1 VSIWINFTLDE
12 TTNKKFWFFRFADG
26 DDSDT
31 ERDEG
36 IEAPGEEA
44 EVVKSTEK
52 PMVNDLTLAFFFKS
66 NKEINF
72 FRKVDDVQKRML
84 AMAGQVMSQIK
95 R

>member
-1 VSIWINFTLDE
+1 
-12 TTNKKFWFFRFADG
+12 
-26 DDSDT
+26 
-31 ERDEG
+31 
-36 IEAPGEEA
+36 
-44 EVVKSTEK
+44 
-52 PMVNDLTLAFFFKS
+52 MVNDLTLAFFFKS